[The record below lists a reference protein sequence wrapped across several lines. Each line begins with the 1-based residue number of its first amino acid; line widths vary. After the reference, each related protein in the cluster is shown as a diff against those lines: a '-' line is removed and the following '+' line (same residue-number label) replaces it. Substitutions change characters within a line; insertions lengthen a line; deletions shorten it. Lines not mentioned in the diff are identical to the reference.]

1 MRQYFVIPSEL
12 YLISCLEGSFFML
25 HLFLKD
31 SNIELDKEIVTDVEK
46 EFSKLYVKMGT
57 D

>member
-1 MRQYFVIPSEL
+1 MIPSEL

>member
-1 MRQYFVIPSEL
+1 
-12 YLISCLEGSFFML
+12 ML

-46 EFSKLYVKMGT
+46 EFSKLYVKMGI